1 MTGNFLTTVHLV
13 LLTEKEMK
21 ALVQQDKGV
30 TPFHFRNFVKFVLN
44 FLKRFYQIVLQ
55 RKIRNDV
62 VQHRLLG
69 IETSLRQKNVLVSKR
84 TLQKLVKDIDEFEE
98 FGKHLL
104 HVLNVFTR

>member
-1 MTGNFLTTVHLV
+1 
-13 LLTEKEMK
+13 MK

-62 VQHRLLG
+62 VQQRLLG
-69 IETSLRQKNVLVSKR
+69 IETSLRQKR
-84 TLQKLVKDIDEFEE
+84 QRLVKDIDEFEE

-104 HVLNVFTR
+104 HVLNVFTVNYTNCSSKKNIKMTLSNF